1 MRDGEDNVRQRIKT
15 EKAAL
20 TEKVGE
26 IKRKMK
32 EKEASQQ
39 WKESIIVVFKPVFII
54 LLIIALLFGLFFYF
68 SQDRISNDSI
78 NYSLEDDALD
88 GVEEII
94 AEVEE
99 E

>member
-1 MRDGEDNVRQRIKT
+1 MRDGENNVRQRIKT

-20 TEKVGE
+20 KDKVEE

-39 WKESIIVVFKPVFII
+39 WKESILVVFKPVFFI
-54 LLIIALLFGLFFYF
+54 LLIIVLPFGLFFYF
-68 SQDRISNDSI
+68 SQDKVSK
-78 NYSLEDDALD
+78 DDALE

-99 E
+99 D

>member
-1 MRDGEDNVRQRIKT
+1 MSDGGDNVRQRIKT

-20 TEKVGE
+20 KEKVEE

-39 WKESIIVVFKPVFII
+39 WKESILVVLKPVLFI
-54 LLIIALLFGLFFYF
+54 LLTIALLFGLFFYL
-68 SQDRISNDSI
+68 SQEDRVSNDGVKP
-78 NYSLEDDALD
+78 SLADDVLEG

-94 AEVEE
+94 AEVE
-99 E
+99 

>member
-20 TEKVGE
+20 KEKVGE

-68 SQDRISNDSI
+68 SQDRIRNDSI
-78 NYSLEDDALD
+78 NYSLEDDALE

-94 AEVEE
+94 AEVDED
-99 E
+99 

>member
-20 TEKVGE
+20 KEKVGE

-39 WKESIIVVFKPVFII
+39 WKESIIVVFKPVIII

-68 SQDRISNDSI
+68 SQDRIRNDSI

>member
-20 TEKVGE
+20 KEKVGE

-39 WKESIIVVFKPVFII
+39 WKESILVVLKPVFFI

-68 SQDRISNDSI
+68 SQDRVSNDSI
-78 NYSLEDDALD
+78 NNSLEDDVLE

-94 AEVEE
+94 AEED
-99 E
+99 

>member
-20 TEKVGE
+20 KEKVGE

-39 WKESIIVVFKPVFII
+39 WKESILVVFKPVFII

-68 SQDRISNDSI
+68 SQDRIRNDSI

>member
-20 TEKVGE
+20 KEKVGE

>member
-20 TEKVGE
+20 KGKVEE

-39 WKESIIVVFKPVFII
+39 WKESILVVLKPVFFI

-68 SQDRISNDSI
+68 SQDRVSNDII
-78 NYSLEDDALD
+78 NNSLEDDVLE

-94 AEVEE
+94 AEED
-99 E
+99 